1 MVLPSA
7 MLALAASTKYSVSLL
22 RSVMAEKVS
31 EIGRLIRLLTVKL
44 HSDIDR
50 CVIVL
55 FYESG

>member
-1 MVLPSA
+1 
-7 MLALAASTKYSVSLL
+7 
-22 RSVMAEKVS
+22 MAEKVS